1 MPTAPIRFK
10 VKLRYKNKDF
20 VTVPL
25 ELSVAEGGSLDN
37 IEAQPPSLD
46 ISRVQLQGPDSIPL
60 LPLRYQIAQ
69 KLHACTEDLG
79 PEQSNQRA
87 RDLHGLLLIEELGLD
102 KKDLPAV
109 REACVEIFSGRGK
122 HSWPPTVIAWGDW
135 PDIWDRLADDEHLDY
150 SLDEA
155 VERVRQLVA
164 RIENSPRPAGNQ
176 RGAEMSSDQLPEP
189 GFEKVFRLPEG
200 FRPTHDSR
208 FPAVGGHGNSTT
220 VIVQADGWVWADPKD
235 SPISLDS
242 ITFTVD

>member
-1 MPTAPIRFK
+1 MSTAPIRFK

-109 REACVEIFSGRGK
+109 PGAGSTRGLPPSSRGVTGQTSGTAL
-122 HSWPPTVIAWGDW
+122 PTTSI
-135 PDIWDRLADDEHLDY
+135 
-150 SLDEA
+150 
-155 VERVRQLVA
+155 
-164 RIENSPRPAGNQ
+164 
-176 RGAEMSSDQLPEP
+176 
-189 GFEKVFRLPEG
+189 
-200 FRPTHDSR
+200 
-208 FPAVGGHGNSTT
+208 
-220 VIVQADGWVWADPKD
+220 
-235 SPISLDS
+235 S
-242 ITFTVD
+242 ITRWTKR